1 MGLEG
6 CWDIVTLIFHM
17 EKGSGT
23 GHWARVFC
31 LVLQSSYEVPP
42 AYARPVLSKDS
53 TLGRKFLDLSALKI
67 KQTATT
73 TKKSILNLAT
83 SQTLNFTD
91 PSLKAGFFSPI
102 LFRRK
107 DRLLYQYIFHDP
119 FKGVLH
125 PTIPL

>member
-1 MGLEG
+1 
-6 CWDIVTLIFHM
+6 M
-17 EKGSGT
+17 EKGSEI

-31 LVLQSSYEVPP
+31 LVLQSSYDVPP
-42 AYARPVLSKDS
+42 AYVRPVLSKDP
-53 TLGRKFLDLSALKI
+53 TLGRKFLDLSAFRI
-67 KQTATT
+67 KQIATTT

-83 SQTLNFTD
+83 SQTLNFTN
-91 PSLKAGFFSPI
+91 PSVKAVFFFFSPI
-102 LFRRK
+102 LFHRK